1 MKNKALI
8 ITILV
13 LVLLLMGAGV
23 MYNALKDNFDGEN
36 IAQTS
41 NPAPDFTVE
50 DWEGN
55 KVKLSDFKG
64 KSVVV
69 NFWASWCGPCKS
81 EMPEFQKAYETYG
94 DEIAFLMVNMT
105 DGSQET
111 KEAAKNFID
120 NSPYNF
126 PVYYDT
132 ELDAANKYEVYS
144 IPATY
149 FVDKNGNLIASAR
162 GAISADVLERG
173 IGMIVYN

>member
-1 MKNKALI
+1 MKNKVLI
-8 ITILV
+8 ITVLV
-13 LVLLLMGAGV
+13 LVLLLAGAAV
-23 MYNALKDNFDGEN
+23 MYNALKDNFSGEN

-50 DWEGN
+50 DSEGN

-64 KSVVV
+64 KSVVI

-81 EMPEFQKAYETYG
+81 EMPEFQAAYENYG

-105 DGSQET
+105 DGAQET
-111 KEAAKNFID
+111 KDSAKVFID
-120 NSPYNF
+120 KSGYSF

-132 ELDAANKYEVYS
+132 MLSAATKYKVYS

-162 GAISADVLERG
+162 GAISAETLEKG
-173 IGMIVYN
+173 IGMIKE